1 VGHTSAERSAAVA
14 GSETWAGWIRLG
26 AILMLIIGFID
37 FFQGLIAIIRGSY
50 YQVTPNQI
58 IVVDTRTWGW
68 VMLFWGIIVIAAGW
82 GLTLGASWARWFTIV
97 AASLNIILQLGFL
110 GSTNHTLWSLTGV
123 ALSAIVLYA
132 LIVRWEDAS
141 ETIRRMA
148 ESRM

>member
-1 VGHTSAERSAAVA
+1 VA

-26 AILMLIIGFID
+26 AVLMMIIGFID

-50 YQVTPNQI
+50 YTLTPNQI
-58 IVVDTRTWGW
+58 ILVDTRTWGW

-97 AASLNIILQLGFL
+97 VASLNIMVQLGFL
-110 GSTNHTLWSLTGV
+110 GSSNHTLWSLTGV

-132 LIVRWEDAS
+132 VTVRWEDAS
-141 ETIRRMA
+141 ETVRRMA

>member
-1 VGHTSAERSAAVA
+1 VA

-26 AILMLIIGFID
+26 AILMLIIGMID

-68 VMLFWGIIVIAAGW
+68 VMLFWGIIVGAAGW

-97 AASLNIILQLGFL
+97 VASLNIIVQLGFL

-132 LIVRWEDAS
+132 LTVRWEDAS

>member
-1 VGHTSAERSAAVA
+1 VA

-26 AILMLIIGFID
+26 AILMLIIGMID
-37 FFQGLIAIIRGSY
+37 FFQGLIAIIRGGY
-50 YQVTPNQI
+50 YTLTPNQVI
-58 IVVDTRTWGW
+58 LVDTRTWGW
-68 VMLFWGIIVIAAGW
+68 IMLFWGIIVGAAGW

-97 AASLNIILQLGFL
+97 VASLNIIVQLGFL
-110 GSTNHTLWSLTGV
+110 GSSNHTLWSLTGV
-123 ALSAIVLYA
+123 ALSAIVLYG

>member
-1 VGHTSAERSAAVA
+1 VA

-26 AILMLIIGFID
+26 AILMMIIGFID
-37 FFQGLIAIIRGSY
+37 FFQGLIAIIRGGY
-50 YQVTPNQI
+50 YTLTPNQI
-58 IVVDTRTWGW
+58 ILVDTRTWGW

-97 AASLNIILQLGFL
+97 VASLNIIVQLGFL
-110 GSTNHTLWSLTGV
+110 GSSNHTLWSLTGV
-123 ALSAIVLYA
+123 ALSAVVLYA
-132 LIVRWEDAS
+132 VTVRWEEAS

>member
-1 VGHTSAERSAAVA
+1 VA

-26 AILMLIIGFID
+26 AVLMMIIGFID

-50 YQVTPNQI
+50 YTLTPNQI
-58 IVVDTRTWGW
+58 ILVDTRTWGW

-97 AASLNIILQLGFL
+97 VASLNIIVQLGFL
-110 GSTNHTLWSLTGV
+110 GSSNHTLWSLTGV

-132 LIVRWEDAS
+132 VTVRWEDAS
-141 ETIRRMA
+141 ETVRRMA

>member
-1 VGHTSAERSAAVA
+1 VA

-37 FFQGLIAIIRGSY
+37 FFQGLIAVIRGGY
-50 YQVTPNQI
+50 YTLTPNQI
-58 IVVDTRTWGW
+58 ILVDTRTWGW
-68 VMLFWGIIVIAAGW
+68 VMMIWGVVVIAGGW

-97 AASLNIILQLGFL
+97 AASLNIIIQLGFL
-110 GSTNHTLWSLTGV
+110 GSSNHTLWSLTGV
-123 ALSAIVLYA
+123 ALSAVVLYG
-132 LIVRWEDAS
+132 LIVRWDDAS

>member
-1 VGHTSAERSAAVA
+1 MA

-50 YQVTPNQI
+50 YTLTPNQI
-58 IVVDTRTWGW
+58 ILVDTRTWGW

-97 AASLNIILQLGFL
+97 VASLNIMVQLGFL
-110 GSTNHTLWSLTGV
+110 GSSNHTLWSLTGV

-132 LIVRWEDAS
+132 VTVRWEDAS
-141 ETIRRMA
+141 ETVRRMA

>member
-1 VGHTSAERSAAVA
+1 MA

-26 AILMLIIGFID
+26 AVLMMIIGFID

-50 YQVTPNQI
+50 YTLTPNQI
-58 IVVDTRTWGW
+58 ILVDTRTWGW

-97 AASLNIILQLGFL
+97 VASLNIIVQLGFL
-110 GSTNHTLWSLTGV
+110 GSSNHTLWSLTGV

-132 LIVRWEDAS
+132 VTVRWEDAS
-141 ETIRRMA
+141 ETVRRMA

>member
-1 VGHTSAERSAAVA
+1 MA

-37 FFQGLIAIIRGSY
+37 FFQGLIAVIRGSY

-68 VMLFWGIIVIAAGW
+68 VMIVWGVVVIAAGW

-97 AASLNIILQLGFL
+97 AASLNIILQLAFL

-132 LIVRWEDAS
+132 LVVRWEDAS

>member
-1 VGHTSAERSAAVA
+1 VA

-37 FFQGLIAIIRGSY
+37 FFQGLIAVIRGSY

-68 VMLFWGIIVIAAGW
+68 VMMIWGVVVLAGGW
-82 GLTLGASWARWFTIV
+82 GLTLGANWARWFTIV

-132 LIVRWEDAS
+132 LVVRWEDAS

>member
-1 VGHTSAERSAAVA
+1 VA

-37 FFQGLIAIIRGSY
+37 FFQGLIAVIRGSY

-68 VMLFWGIIVIAAGW
+68 VMLIWGVIVIAAGW
-82 GLTLGASWARWFTIV
+82 GLTLGANWARWFTIV

-110 GSTNHTLWSLTGV
+110 GSTNHTLWALTGV

-132 LIVRWEDAS
+132 LVVRWEDAS

>member
-1 VGHTSAERSAAVA
+1 MA

-26 AILMLIIGFID
+26 AILMLIIGMID

-68 VMLFWGIIVIAAGW
+68 VMLFWGIIVGAAGW

-97 AASLNIILQLGFL
+97 VASLNIIVQLGFL

-132 LIVRWEDAS
+132 LTVRWEDAS